1 LASAIFGA
9 LSNVL
14 AKFVMGF
21 AKARD
26 YIAVNFAI
34 IFLLQIP
41 FAPFFF
47 SIQLTFVS
55 VLLVLAASLVDGLA
69 NLFYFKS
76 FEINDSVTASI
87 FLSLSPLFTLL
98 LLPLIEFGENQFSRT
113 DMLGVLVIV
122 LGIIIL
128 NWEMQKGS
136 GKKYQRKSIV
146 AILVPILASLLFGT
160 NIYLIKYILNQG
172 IANSYTY
179 YFVRAFIISI
189 LMFIT
194 LRPTLGW
201 ITSKRL
207 GIAAGRS
214 TLVIAQWMFML
225 YALQL
230 GNPVIVKAV
239 SDTSPLFV
247 IVLAGLFLKE
257 KFTSLKVVG
266 AIIVIGGLIL
276 LTF

>member
-1 LASAIFGA
+1 
-9 LSNVL
+9 
-14 AKFVMGF
+14 
-21 AKARD
+21 
-26 YIAVNFAI
+26 
-34 IFLLQIP
+34 
-41 FAPFFF
+41 
-47 SIQLTFVS
+47 
-55 VLLVLAASLVDGLA
+55 
-69 NLFYFKS
+69 
-76 FEINDSVTASI
+76 
-87 FLSLSPLFTLL
+87 
-98 LLPLIEFGENQFSRT
+98 
-113 DMLGVLVIV
+113 
-122 LGIIIL
+122 
-128 NWEMQKGS
+128 
-136 GKKYQRKSIV
+136 
-146 AILVPILASLLFGT
+146 
-160 NIYLIKYILNQG
+160 
-172 IANSYTY
+172 
-179 YFVRAFIISI
+179 
-189 LMFIT
+189 MFIT

>member
-1 LASAIFGA
+1 
-9 LSNVL
+9 
-14 AKFVMGF
+14 MGF